1 MLVLVAAESASRSR
15 RRRHSSEV
23 VGTRK
28 EREKETTSSGIVV
41 EGLGRGESAHRM
53 VSKTSE
59 SNMCIHSTHRRRRCL
74 GVRRWRRRLF
84 LDAWRRRRYSTAA
97 ARGQALDVLYV
108 WRWSRVSSAQR
119 PTERGKRLHCW
130 GTVQSGRL
138 FPRRDIVRRVSDAI
152 VARER
157 ESGNEYSRG
166 VGPGTDDSL
175 RDPRHQSGFSSASM
189 VITSPALKPR
199 SSG

>member
-1 MLVLVAAESASRSR
+1 MLVAAESVSRSR

-28 EREKETTSSGIVV
+28 EREKETTSSGKVV
-41 EGLGRGESAHRM
+41 EGLRRVESAHRM
-53 VSKTSE
+53 VSKMSE
-59 SNMCIHSTHRRRRCL
+59 SNMSIHSTHRRRWCL

-119 PTERGKRLHCW
+119 PTKRRKTPTLLGNSPVWPSVSAEGSATCQRRSRCESMRLRRLGI
-130 GTVQSGRL
+130 GTS
-138 FPRRDIVRRVSDAI
+138 A
-152 VARER
+152 
-157 ESGNEYSRG
+157 N
-166 VGPGTDDSL
+166 SL